1 MSLENGSVTDI
12 MEWLHSSQPY
22 DAYVYYTGY
31 IARDRINKDNSERS
45 SQIGQVAKL
54 AMDLEEKRKVFLFQ
68 RKLGYMQYEYIAIK
82 RKPSPFRVR
91 QRT

>member
-1 MSLENGSVTDI
+1 MSLDNGSPTDI
-12 MEWLHSSQPY
+12 LEWLHSSQPY

-31 IARDRINKDNSERS
+31 MARDRMNKENPELASRV
-45 SQIGQVAKL
+45 GRVGKL
-54 AMDLEEKRKVFLFQ
+54 AMDLEEKKKVFLFQ

-82 RKPSPFRVR
+82 RKPSLFRVR

>member
-12 MEWLHSSQPY
+12 LEWLHSSQPY
-22 DAYVYYTGY
+22 DAYVYYTGF
-31 IARDRINKDNSERS
+31 IARDRANKDDDGRS

-54 AMDLEEKRKVFLFQ
+54 AMDLEEKKKVFLFQ

-82 RKPSPFRVR
+82 RKPSMFRVR

>member
-12 MEWLHSSQPY
+12 LEWLHSSQPY
-22 DAYVYYTGY
+22 EAYVYYTGY
-31 IARDRINKDNSERS
+31 MARDRFGDADNERS
-45 SQIGQVAKL
+45 KQIAQVGSL
-54 AMDLEEKRKVFLFQ
+54 AMDLEAKKKVFLFQ

-82 RKPSPFRVR
+82 RKPSLFRVR